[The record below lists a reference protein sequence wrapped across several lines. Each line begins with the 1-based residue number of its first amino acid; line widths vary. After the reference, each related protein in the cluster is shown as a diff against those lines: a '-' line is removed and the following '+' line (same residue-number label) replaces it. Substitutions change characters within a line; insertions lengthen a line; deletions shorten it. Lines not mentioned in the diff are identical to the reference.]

1 MYKIIEP
8 EFLFEKTSHF
18 NCSYGPASENG
29 TISDLLLFCAQNA
42 TFKVDK
48 CIQICS
54 LQLKLKTGR
63 KK

>member
-48 CIQICS
+48 CIQICCT
-54 LQLKLKTGR
+54 LIN
-63 KK
+63 